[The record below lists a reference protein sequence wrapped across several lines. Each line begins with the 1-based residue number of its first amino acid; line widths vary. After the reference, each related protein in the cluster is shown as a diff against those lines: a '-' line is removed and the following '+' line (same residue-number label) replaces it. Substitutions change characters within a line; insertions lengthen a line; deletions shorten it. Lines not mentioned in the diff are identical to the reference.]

1 MSGMLRPKFP
11 GRVFPSRSSAGGRKR
26 LRTATMDLNKETVTV
41 AENAL
46 RGIRAFYNMLGTES
60 DDEVNSD
67 PTNYFVMFSS
77 SIG

>member
-41 AENAL
+41 AENTL

-60 DDEVNSD
+60 DDEVNID
-67 PTNYFVMFSS
+67 HY
-77 SIG
+77 